1 MGQAKAPVRRPAI
14 RWWALVL
21 ACPLL
26 VFVTAPPSSARGGT
40 PDNVGLWSEPFEEGA
55 LCPTAPG
62 QKGADRDAGDRC
74 KPVAK
79 GAAVLPD
86 GRVVYVDGVESR
98 PAQEGEASVPPDGS
112 GQSRVLDLRSGSPE
126 FIVPPTSRDG
136 VEADPAG
143 GSLQCADL
151 VALADGRVLAVG
163 GNASS
168 GPATP
173 ADAGVGVPGGGAL
186 DPEGSQSARIFDWRT
201 NSWQVAGA
209 LNHGRWYGGAV
220 TLADGKVLVAGGLSR
235 VVNGAQSSQVRIT
248 ETYDPATDVWTENHP
263 GPGSESTLPLQ
274 PRLFLTP
281 NNKVFYNAAGQ
292 MWGPHGQSAD
302 EAFYG
307 FQQFFD
313 PATQQWERASRP
325 NLGARS
331 GAAQVPL
338 MMDPPYDQMTILTF
352 GGTLG
357 PSPGSGVA
365 VANADLTTVDKSGN
379 IANSDT
385 GDLDRARTFASGVI
399 LPDGSVLAVGGADT
413 DDVLAPGSSVAV
425 HSDEQYNPYK
435 REWNEVADHTRD
447 RDYHSSAVLLPDMRV
462 LLGGHSPSP
471 GEAAQGSTGEVFS
484 NRDPDP
490 SFEIYSPRYLFR
502 GARPVIT
509 HAQAGIAWGEK
520 FRIRTDEPDSIAGV
534 VMLRIASPQH
544 GVDNDQ
550 RALRLDYTRTGST
563 TLEVI
568 APPDGVAAPPG
579 YYYLVLIKQSLR
591 GAVPSVARIVRMGD
605 ASDYSEAIQPF
616 PDDGENIA
624 VGQAEPADD
633 HSEAAALRRVADE
646 TLGDLKY
653 AIPKDPF
660 PVSGPVGPRS
670 EREAF
675 LYWPAH
681 RRALP

>member
-1 MGQAKAPVRRPAI
+1 MGQLKAPVRRPAR
-14 RWWALVL
+14 RWCALLL

-26 VFVTAPPSSARGGT
+26 VFVAAPPSSARGGT
-40 PDNVGLWSEPFEEGA
+40 PDNVGLWAEPFEEGA
-55 LCPTAPG
+55 VCPSDPG
-62 QKGADRDAGDRC
+62 RKGADRDDGGRC

-86 GRVVYVDGVESR
+86 GRVVYVDGVESQ
-98 PAQEGEASVPPDGS
+98 PGKDQDAAVAQGGS
-112 GQSRVLDLRSGSPE
+112 GHSRVLDLRSGTPE
-126 FIVPPTSRDG
+126 FVVPPTSREG
-136 VEADPAG
+136 SEADPSG
-143 GSLQCADL
+143 GFLQCADL
-151 VALADGRVLAVG
+151 VTLADGRVLAVG
-163 GNASS
+163 GNSSS
-168 GPATP
+168 GLTTP
-173 ADAGVGVPGGGAL
+173 AVAVPGGGAL
-186 DPEGSQSARIFDWRT
+186 DPEGARTARLFDWRT

-209 LNHGRWYGGAV
+209 MNHGRWYGGAV

-235 VVNGAQSSQVRIT
+235 VVNGAQSSQLRIT
-248 ETYDPATDVWTENHP
+248 ETYDPATDTWTENYA

-292 MWGPHGQSAD
+292 MWGPHGQAPD

-313 PATQQWERASRP
+313 PETKTWERVSRP

-331 GAAQVPL
+331 GAFQVPL
-338 MMDPPYDQMTILTF
+338 MMDPPYDQMTILSF

-357 PSPGSGVA
+357 PTPGGGKA
-365 VANADLTTVDKSGN
+365 VPNAELTTVDKNGN
-379 IANSDT
+379 IANNDT
-385 GDLDRARTFASGVI
+385 GDLDRARTHASGVL
-399 LPDGSVLAVGGADT
+399 LPDGSVLAIGGADT

-425 HSDEQYNPYK
+425 HSAEQYNPFK
-435 REWNEVADHTRD
+435 REWNEIADHVRD

-462 LLGGHSPSP
+462 LLGGHAPSP
-471 GEAAQGSTGEVFS
+471 GESAQAGTGEVFS

-502 GARPVIT
+502 GGRPVIT

-534 VMLRIASPQH
+534 VMLRIGSPQH
-544 GVDNDQ
+544 AIDSDQ

-563 TLEVI
+563 TLEAI
-568 APPDGVAAPPG
+568 APPHGVAAPPG
-579 YYYLVLIKQSLR
+579 YYYLVLIRQSLR

-605 ASDYSEAIQPF
+605 TSDYSEAIQPF
-616 PDDGENIA
+616 PDDSHNIV
-624 VGQAEPADD
+624 VGLAERAED
-633 HSEAAALRRVADE
+633 HSQAAAVRRVVEE
-646 TLGDLKY
+646 TAGDLKY
-653 AIPKDPF
+653 AIPEDPL
-660 PVSGPVGPRS
+660 PTSGPAGPRS